1 MGFLSYTYGTNGIPI
16 PEGKEFIVN
25 LIDKDKII
33 ADIGRL
39 RAEGAD
45 VVTIAMHFGNEYQTQ
60 PTEEQKT
67 LARELIAAGADII
80 AGSHPHVLQPYEVV
94 SLQDEEGVERQ
105 GLIIYSMGNFIS
117 NQRGDSKDYG
127 AIFRVD
133 LRKHYETG
141 RIEIKDVTV
150 TPTWVHRY
158 KPDDNYR
165 YRVLPVEQTLAEKND
180 PLLKA
185 SDYTTLEA
193 DFAMLTKRLN
203 SMMEQ

>member
-1 MGFLSYTYGTNGIPI
+1 LVR
-16 PEGKEFIVN
+16 KLIVS
-25 LIDKDKII
+25 
-33 ADIGRL
+33 
-39 RAEGAD
+39 
-45 VVTIAMHFGNEYQTQ
+45 V
-60 PTEEQKT
+60 
-67 LARELIAAGADII
+67 ADII
-80 AGSHPHVLQPYEVV
+80 HALHPHVILPYEVV

-105 GLIIYSMGNFIS
+105 GLIIYSMCNFIS
-117 NQRGDSKDYG
+117 NQRGESKDYG

-133 LRKHYETG
+133 LRKHYESG

-158 KPDDNYR
+158 KPDSNYR
-165 YRVLPVEQTLAEKND
+165 YRILPVEEILAEKND

-185 SDYTTLEA
+185 SDYTSLEA